1 MASLLTYFESFF
13 SLFFIN
19 DHDVIQIQLRVA
31 LQENTIITAM
41 CAKLSANM
49 EEYYSTNS
57 LINCMSLVTVRCG
70 RDRVGMYMCR
80 LNLLFAY
87 YIKAARVREKLSVLQ
102 S

>member
-31 LQENTIITAM
+31 LHENTIITAM
-41 CAKLSANM
+41 CVKLSANM

-70 RDRVGMYMCR
+70 RGRVGMYMCH
-80 LNLLFAY
+80 LNQLFSY
-87 YIKAARVREKLSVLQ
+87 YIKAARVREN
-102 S
+102 